1 VKRCRHAD
9 NLCNLLKIKEIKM
22 IVKEKNIFYD
32 KFNVS
37 RQERKNKKEMEKEK
51 KQISESGLV
60 KQIGLLDAVLFV
72 MGSVLGSGIFM
83 TSGHIIEYVGNEK
96 WMFLIWLFGGLFT
109 LCGGLCMS
117 KLGVIYPKA
126 GGPYVYL
133 KEAYGRWAGFLFG
146 WIFFWIIESGGIAAL
161 SVGFTDHILNLAGIK
176 NIILAKINFFSLLDI
191 EINLSQIMAILPILI
206 LSAINNYGIKLAI
219 FIQNISMFMRII
231 LIIILVGCGYFILG
245 KKGLISLNQIDSI
258 KVGSGFEGYFLAM
271 LATLWTYDG
280 WYAANCTAEEMK
292 RPEKDLPRA
301 IILGIA
307 GITAIYLLVNSVY
320 VFALKAENMAGK
332 DRIGEIVSRIIFG
345 DKAGPLITTGIA
357 LVIFGCLCATII
369 YGPRVYFAMAR
380 DGVFFARLG
389 KLNEKTRVPG
399 QAIWIQACL
408 SSVLCLLGKFQSLYE
423 YVVFSLIVF
432 FAGLGLAVF
441 IEKRKLKNNRLDE
454 KIKIESLVLLAASV
468 FVLSCLIIYL
478 SCFFWKTKEVL
489 LGLIITLSGLPAYF
503 YWKKKEK
510 IR

>member
-1 VKRCRHAD
+1 
-9 NLCNLLKIKEIKM
+9 M
-22 IVKEKNIFYD
+22 IVKEKIFFYD
-32 KFNVS
+32 KFNMDK
-37 RQERKNKKEMEKEK
+37 RKRKNKNEKIKGKEE
-51 KQISESGLV
+51 ISASGLV

-83 TSGHIIEYVGNEK
+83 TSGHIIGYVGSEK
-96 WMFLIWLFGGLFT
+96 RMLLIWLFGGFFT
-109 LCGGLCMS
+109 LCGGLCMAR
-117 KLGVIYPKA
+117 LGVIYPKA

-133 KEAYGRWAGFLFG
+133 REAYGQWAGFLFG

-161 SVGFTDHILNLAGIK
+161 SVGFTDHIISLAGVG
-176 NIILAKINFFSLLDI
+176 NIMLAKINLFSLLDM
-191 EINLSQIMAILPILI
+191 EINLSQLIAILPILI
-206 LSAINNYGIKLAI
+206 LSIINNYGIKLAI
-219 FIQNISMFMRII
+219 LIQNISMHIRVV
-231 LIIILVGCGYFILG
+231 LIIALVGFGYFVLG
-245 KKGLISLNQIDSI
+245 KKGLISLNQVDSI
-258 KVGSGFEGYFLAM
+258 NVKISFKDYFLAM

-292 RPEKDLPRA
+292 KPERDLPRA

-320 VFALKAENMAGK
+320 VFALRAENMAGE

-345 DKAGPLITTGIA
+345 TRAGPLITAGIA

-380 DGVFFARLG
+380 DGVFFAGLG

-399 QAIWIQACL
+399 RAIWIQACL

-423 YVVFSLIVF
+423 YVVFSLIIF

-441 IEKRKLKNNRLDE
+441 IEKRKNIDNQE
-454 KIKIESLVLLAASV
+454 HQKIISERLVLIAASV
-468 FVLSCLIIYL
+468 FVLSCIVIYL
-478 SCFFWKTKEVL
+478 SCLLWKTKEVV
-489 LGLIITLSGLPAYF
+489 LGLGITLSGLPAYF
-503 YWKKKEK
+503 YWKKKNK
-510 IR
+510 IKL

>member
-1 VKRCRHAD
+1 MSSLARTNRRK
-9 NLCNLLKIKEIKM
+9 
-22 IVKEKNIFYD
+22 VKEK
-32 KFNVS
+32 
-37 RQERKNKKEMEKEK
+37 KE
-51 KQISESGLV
+51 ISESGLI
-60 KQIGLLDAVLFV
+60 KQISLLDAILFV

-83 TSGHIIEYVGNEK
+83 TSGHIINYVGGEK
-96 WMFLIWLFGGLFT
+96 QMLLIWLFGGIFT
-109 LCGGLCMS
+109 LCGGLCMA
-117 KLGVIYPKA
+117 KLGVIYPRA

-133 KEAYGRWAGFLFG
+133 RETYGHWAGFLFG

-161 SVGFTDHILNLAGIK
+161 SVGFTEHILSLAGMENIVLGKIK
-176 NIILAKINFFSLLDI
+176 LFSLLNI

-206 LSAINNYGIKLAI
+206 LSIINNYGIKLAI
-219 FIQNISMFMRII
+219 FIQNISMLFRVV
-231 LIIILVGCGYFILG
+231 LIIVLVGFGYFILR

-258 KVGSGFEGYFLAM
+258 SVESGFRGYFLAM

-301 IILGIA
+301 IIIGIA
-307 GITAIYLLVNSVY
+307 GITTIYLLVNSVY
-320 VFALKAENMAGK
+320 IFALKAENMAGE

-345 DKAGPLITTGIA
+345 DKAGPLITAGIA

-389 KLNEKTRVPG
+389 KLNERSRVPA

-408 SSVLCLLGKFQSLYE
+408 SSLLCLLGKFQSLYE
-423 YVVFSLIVF
+423 YVVFSLIIF

-441 IEKRKLKNNRLDE
+441 KEKRKLIDNHVSSKT
-454 KIKIESLVLLAASV
+454 KIGGLVSITAGF
-468 FVLSCLIIYL
+468 FVLSCLLIYI
-478 SCFFWKTKEVL
+478 SCLFWKTKEVL
-489 LGLIITLSGLPAYF
+489 LGLGITLSEIGRAHV
-503 YWKKKEK
+503 
-510 IR
+510 